1 MAKINKEQVQ
11 RINDKCSNDW
21 IVDTIHLVS
30 FGEKQLLKR
39 LSTDNKGFLEFTIY
53 YNSDNQILLRISKF
67 EYINGCDSLAVNNG
81 VSKCK
86 ILDETKSKRKSVDKL
101 VNFTNILTDKKL
113 LEINSNTE
121 APIITGLILE

>member
-121 APIITGLILE
+121 VPIITGLILE

>member
-39 LSTDNKGFLEFTIY
+39 LTTDNKGFLEFTIY